1 MSLIQFLRILWVWR
15 TTIVIAA
22 VGFLLAGIVVALV
35 RPKTYTAEARVML
48 DVLKP
53 DPVTGQEIS
62 SSFARAYMPTQTELI
77 RDYRVAGRVV
87 DKLGWTRSPE
97 LRAEYEASNAQ
108 GVDFRRWLAR
118 GVAENTRPYNV
129 EGSNVLVIGYTAS
142 DPETAAKMADAVRDA
157 YIEEAVQTR
166 RSEAATD
173 AAWFERQL
181 REVRDKLIGAEQRKV
196 AFERANNIVL
206 LDRDNDADAARLQA
220 LSGQMP
226 VGPTVLGG
234 GGGGGAGDPNAGQ
247 LAAIDAKI
255 AAAST
260 TLGDNHPILQDLR
273 RQRAAITASSA
284 SARAAA
290 APRAP
295 RLVLGGGGGGDVNSA
310 RAKVLAQRDKVEEA
324 KRLETD
330 VEVLRDQYAKVN
342 ARAAELRQQ
351 AASNESGIT
360 LMDSA
365 VPPRQSDGPKS
376 WMMIAG
382 ALGLG
387 LGLGVLLSLL
397 IELLYR
403 RVRGVEDLRLL
414 DVPVLGAVQGRLTTA

>member
-1 MSLIQFLRILWVWR
+1 MSLMQFLRILWVWR
-15 TTIVIAA
+15 VTIVLAAAACLIAGIAA
-22 VGFLLAGIVVALV
+22 ALV
-35 RPKTYTAEARVML
+35 RPKTYTAEARVLL
-48 DVLKP
+48 DLLKP

-62 SSFARAYMPTQTELI
+62 SSFARAYLPTQTELV

-97 LRAEYEASNAQ
+97 LRADYEASNAQ
-108 GVDFRRWLAR
+108 GVDFRRWLAG
-118 GVAENTRPYNV
+118 GVAENTKPYNV

-157 YIEEAVQTR
+157 YIEETLQTR
-166 RSEAATD
+166 RSEAAGN

-181 REVRDKLIGAEQRKV
+181 RDVRDKLIAAEQRKV

-206 LDRDNDADAARLQA
+206 LDKDNDADAARLQA
-220 LSGQMP
+220 LSGQTP
-226 VGPTVLGG
+226 PSSTIV
-234 GGGGGAGDPNAGQ
+234 GGGGASDPNAGQ

-260 TLGDNHPILQDLR
+260 TLGDNHPVLQELR
-273 RQRAAITASSA
+273 QQRAAIVASSRA
-284 SARAAA
+284 SA
-290 APRAP
+290 APAP
-295 RLVLGGGGGGDVNSA
+295 RLVLGGGGGDVNSA
-310 RAKVLAQRDKVEEA
+310 RAKVLAQRDKVETA

-376 WMMIAG
+376 MVLIAG
-382 ALGLG
+382 SAGLG
-387 LGLGVLLSLL
+387 LALGVMLSLL

-403 RVRGVEDLRLL
+403 RVRGADDFRAL
-414 DVPVLGAVQGRLTTA
+414 DVPLLGVVQCRAVAL